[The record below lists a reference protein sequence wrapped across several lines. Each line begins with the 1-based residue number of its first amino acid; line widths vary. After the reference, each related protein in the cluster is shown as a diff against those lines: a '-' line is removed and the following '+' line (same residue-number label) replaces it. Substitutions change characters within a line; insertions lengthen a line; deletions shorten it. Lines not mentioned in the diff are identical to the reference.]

1 MQQNL
6 MQKSNK
12 RCYIQENV
20 VFTRKVDKGSLKSD
34 VDKLDI
40 DRLATART
48 NLSQKSKVDKL
59 DMDKLKAFSID
70 LKKLGGVVDNL
81 VVQKIPQYP
90 ILMLQKLSFVTE
102 LCF

>member
-1 MQQNL
+1 

-12 RCYIQENV
+12 CCYIQENV
-20 VFTRKVDKGSLKSD
+20 AFTRKVDKGSLKSD

-81 VVQKIPQYP
+81 VVQKIPQYL